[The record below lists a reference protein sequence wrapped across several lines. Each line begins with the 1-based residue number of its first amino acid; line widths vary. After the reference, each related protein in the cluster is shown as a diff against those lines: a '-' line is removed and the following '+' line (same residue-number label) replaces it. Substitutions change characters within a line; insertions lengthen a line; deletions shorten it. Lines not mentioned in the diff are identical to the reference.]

1 MAKGLQSSYII
12 SARRSALG
20 RPGGLHGNRRLE
32 ALAQPVIEATL
43 SDAGIEAKRVDEL
56 VLGNVSGD
64 GNPARLI
71 GLASG
76 LPETST
82 AYTIDRQCASGLD
95 AVLFG
100 IRSVSVGEADVVVA
114 GGASSLSTAPWRVA
128 KPRNI
133 FQLPRFLS
141 PADGIADGGDD
152 QVHIEAMERL
162 IKSHSIQRSDLD
174 CYALESITK
183 ARAAYDQRQFVGEI
197 IPIRVEPGEAI
208 DERLD
213 GDTSIDAME
222 DMEALLET
230 GGTITQGNAAALSDG
245 AAFVVIV
252 SAKVYEE
259 LGRPPGLKL
268 VASARTGANMVDP
281 GEALVKSLERL
292 LEKTGDIFPD
302 KVGVFEINE
311 ATAGE
316 ILLTRDKLNI
326 PIDRIN
332 PCGGAI
338 ARGHAPGA
346 SGAVLLARLF
356 SSMVRMREDRRVE
369 YGVAALGARGGQGI
383 AALFEAC

>member
-1 MAKGLQSSYII
+1 MHGKRRLEVLAQPII
-12 SARRSALG
+12 SAALD
-20 RPGGLHGNRRLE
+20 
-32 ALAQPVIEATL
+32 
-43 SDAGIEAKRVDEL
+43 DAGVGPERVNEL

-76 LPETST
+76 LPDTST

-100 IRSVSVGEADVVVA
+100 IRSITLGEADVVVA

-133 FQLPRFLS
+133 FQLPRFVS
-141 PADGIADGGDD
+141 PADGISDGGDD
-152 QVHIEAMERL
+152 LIHVEAMERL
-162 IKSHSIQRSDLD
+162 IESHSIKRSDLD
-174 CYALESITK
+174 CYALETIAK
-183 ARAAYDQRQFVGEI
+183 ARAAYDARKFVGEI
-197 IPIRVEPGEAI
+197 VPIRVEPGEAI
-208 DERLD
+208 DEGLD
-213 GDTSIDAME
+213 GCGSLGAME
-222 DMEALLET
+222 DMEALLEI
-230 GGTITQGNAAALSDG
+230 GGTITQCNAAALSDG

-252 SAKVYEE
+252 SDQVYKE
-259 LGRPPGLKL
+259 LGEPAGLKL
-268 VASARTGANMVDP
+268 IANAAVGAGMTNP
-281 GEALVKSLERL
+281 GEALLRSLEAL
-292 LEKTGDIFPD
+292 SAKCGTICPD

-316 ILLTRDKLNI
+316 ILLIRDKLKI
-326 PIDRIN
+326 AGDLIN

-356 SSMVRMREDRRVE
+356 SSMVRGGQDNGLK